1 MPASGAGI
9 GAMTTVGE
17 NTTVVERTK
26 GDGTVYQTGRLTD
39 QPDSVDPPAQ
49 PTVTG
54 EITAEIEDAEDNIVY
69 AVVGYANGE
78 VLETTRMDGLGNGS
92 VTTGVQVREEPR
104 GTYLVWTFYAV
115 TSAEDAVDA
124 FDREAGNGD
133 FGDGATAEGTDATHD
148 YTNAGNYT
156 VTVTVTDEQ
165 GDSATASREVETTL
179 QYRFDDDDGVVDMDE
194 LQEALKEVDRSGD
207 SDVDLDE
214 IRERIQEINGGGDDD
229 EGDGSD
235 EPVDSDGDGIPDER
249 EETGIPVLSA
259 HQYSE
264 AGENANVTD
273 PPENDYP
280 QIVLDNVVRLK
291 TDPDEA
297 DTDGDGLDDGVEIAK
312 KLTYDASDQPW
323 IPSSY
328 DGNLTLYLLNSDPTG
343 PDTDDTGLDD
353 KTEGKMGSDPTTPE
367 WVSVDVTVPVTGKE
381 GCTPVTDGNGVRDCS
396 KGIYGGDLFGID
408 GGPYHVLR
416 PSASSPRGAGWL
428 SDIDTDENRNYF
440 LVGVTVDVSY
450 ENVPADAR
458 PDYMQFTEVTGFQGG
473 IVGQGPSKSEITS
486 GYSPTLPEDGGTK
499 RVFIV
504 IESGESFGNKDIGK
518 LRARIDVE
526 EDSVVDRGDGG
537 DAYVETQTPL
547 VVQNNV
553 AFTSEDAARA
563 MVEEATKQWA
573 QGTIAAVAPTGGAV
587 AKASFGGAAGAAAKV
602 YVDGVAT
609 LTGIPDAGPLSE
621 PGQDEMIAQAIV
633 AEGAVP
639 GYLNRDTSTPPVSNT
654 VIVWYRE
661 S

>member
-1 MPASGAGI
+1 VGGLAVPASGAGI
-9 GAMTTVGE
+9 GAMTTVDE

-328 DGNLTLYLLNSDPTG
+328 DGNLTLYLLNSDPTD

-367 WVSVDVTVPVTGKE
+367 WVSVDVT
-381 GCTPVTDGNGVRDCS
+381 
-396 KGIYGGDLFGID
+396 
-408 GGPYHVLR
+408 
-416 PSASSPRGAGWL
+416 
-428 SDIDTDENRNYF
+428 
-440 LVGVTVDVSY
+440 
-450 ENVPADAR
+450 AR
-458 PDYMQFTEVTGFQGG
+458 
-473 IVGQGPSKSEITS
+473 
-486 GYSPTLPEDGGTK
+486 
-499 RVFIV
+499 
-504 IESGESFGNKDIGK
+504 
-518 LRARIDVE
+518 
-526 EDSVVDRGDGG
+526 
-537 DAYVETQTPL
+537 
-547 VVQNNV
+547 
-553 AFTSEDAARA
+553 
-563 MVEEATKQWA
+563 
-573 QGTIAAVAPTGGAV
+573 
-587 AKASFGGAAGAAAKV
+587 
-602 YVDGVAT
+602 
-609 LTGIPDAGPLSE
+609 
-621 PGQDEMIAQAIV
+621 
-633 AEGAVP
+633 
-639 GYLNRDTSTPPVSNT
+639 
-654 VIVWYRE
+654 
-661 S
+661 